1 VHSGPNLDATDDL
14 ILQMLGEDARQPA
27 TDMADRTGLS
37 SAAVRRR
44 IARLERLGVI
54 AKYTVVLDHDQL
66 EPSVEAYVGLS
77 FAGDTNVQA
86 ILEELVKRPE
96 VREASTLAGEPDAM
110 VRLRVRNLDHL
121 RDVVNEMRQSPGV
134 TGSKTMVALGRMRH
148 GAKPKADGRSPG

>member
-1 VHSGPNLDATDDL
+1 QLRFLRIRRANRASLCPGAPSVCVTLRSVHSGPNLDATDDL

-110 VRLRVRNLDHL
+110 VRL
-121 RDVVNEMRQSPGV
+121 
-134 TGSKTMVALGRMRH
+134 
-148 GAKPKADGRSPG
+148 